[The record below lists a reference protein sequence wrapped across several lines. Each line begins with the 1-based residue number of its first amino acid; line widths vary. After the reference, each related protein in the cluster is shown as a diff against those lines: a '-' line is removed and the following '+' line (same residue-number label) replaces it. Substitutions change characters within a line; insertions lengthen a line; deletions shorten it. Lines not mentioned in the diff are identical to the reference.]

1 MSDPSVD
8 VVVQIAGQDV
18 PAGRLWAHS
27 GRGTE
32 SATFEYLPEYLA
44 RTDAYSLDPLLP
56 TLAGQQQTAA
66 GRALFGALS
75 DAAPDGWGRR
85 LIAREELH
93 RASEEHRTPRSRTE
107 IDFLL
112 GVRDDL
118 RQGALRFRDTGSGD
132 YLAESTGVPHLI
144 ELPRLLNAAEELERE
159 SESDEDLRLLLEG
172 GSSLGGARPK
182 AHVRATGGALGIAKF
197 PAPAGDSWDVIRWEA
212 VSLTLASRAGISVP
226 QFALHTV
233 AGRPVLIVQRFDR
246 HDEERIGYVSAMTLL
261 EAADGDDRSY
271 VDIAE
276 TIEEHSPAAAA
287 DLRELW
293 RRMVFSR
300 LISNTDDHLRNHG
313 FLRTSVAG
321 WSLSPAF
328 DLNPN
333 PQPGGTRFS
342 TVVDEGR
349 EGENDIEVALDV
361 ASMFRL
367 TPDEALGVL
376 AEAVYAV
383 SRWTD
388 VAKALGVARG
398 EIDRMSGAFT
408 TAAAEAAARRIAAVR
423 PEHRDP
429 RG

>member
-1 MSDPSVD
+1 MADTSVN
-8 VVVQIAGQDV
+8 VAVQIAGRDV

-27 GRGTE
+27 GRSTE

-44 RTDAYSLDPLLP
+44 RGESYSLDPLLP
-56 TLAGQQQTAA
+56 MLAGQQQTPA

-93 RASEEHRTPRSRTE
+93 RASEEHRTPSARTE
-107 IDFLL
+107 IGFLL

-118 RQGALRFRDTGSGD
+118 RQGALRFCDPETGAYVAKG
-132 YLAESTGVPHLI
+132 AGVPHLI
-144 ELPRLLNAAEELERE
+144 ELPRLLDAAERLERE
-159 SESDEDLRLLLEG
+159 NESDEDLRLLLEG

-182 AHVRATGGALGIAKF
+182 AHIRATDGTLGIAKL
-197 PAPAGDSWDVIRWEA
+197 PAPAGDDWDVIRWEA
-212 VSLTLASRAGISVP
+212 VSLTLASLAGIAVP
-226 QFALHTV
+226 QFAVHPV
-233 AGRPVLIVQRFDR
+233 ARRPVLIVQRFDR

-261 EAADGDDRSY
+261 EATDGDGRSY
-271 VDIAE
+271 VEIAE
-276 TIEEHSPAAAA
+276 AIEEHSPSATV

-313 FLRTSVAG
+313 FLRRSAAG

-333 PQPGGTRFS
+333 PHPGGTRFS
-342 TVVDEGR
+342 IVVDEGR
-349 EGENDIEVALDV
+349 EGENEIDVALDV

-376 AEAVYAV
+376 GEGVSAV

-388 VAKALGVARG
+388 VAKSMGVASR
-398 EIDRMSGAFT
+398 EIQRMSGAFT
-408 TAAAEAAARRIAAVR
+408 TASAEAAARAIAANTT
-423 PEHRDP
+423 
-429 RG
+429 

>member
-1 MSDPSVD
+1 MADTSVD
-8 VVVQIAGQDV
+8 VVVQIAGRDV
-18 PAGRLWAHS
+18 PAGRLWARS
-27 GRGTE
+27 SRGTE

-44 RTDAYSLDPLLP
+44 RTDAYPLDPLLP
-56 TLAGQQQTAA
+56 MFAGQQQTPA
-66 GRALFGALS
+66 GHALFGALS

-85 LIAREELH
+85 LIARDELH
-93 RASEEHRTPRSRTE
+93 RASQEHRTPRARTE
-107 IDFLL
+107 IGFLL

-118 RQGALRFRDTGSGD
+118 RQGALRFCDPETGA
-132 YLAESTGVPHLI
+132 YVAKSTGVPRLI
-144 ELPRLLNAAEELERE
+144 ELPRLLNAAEKLERE
-159 SESDEDLRLLLEG
+159 NESDEDLRLLLEG

-182 AHVRATGGALGIAKF
+182 AHVRATDGALGIAKL
-197 PAPAGDSWDVIRWEA
+197 PAPAGDGWDVIRWEA

-226 QFALHTV
+226 PFALHTV

-261 EAADGDDRSY
+261 EASDGDGRSY
-271 VDIAE
+271 VEIAE
-276 TIEEHSPAAAA
+276 AIEEHSPSATV

-313 FLRTSVAG
+313 FLRKSTAG

-349 EGENDIEVALDV
+349 GGDSDIDVALDV
-361 ASMFRL
+361 AGMFRL
-367 TPDEALGVL
+367 TPNEALGVL
-376 AEAVYAV
+376 SEVV
-383 SRWTD
+383 SGTSRWTD
-388 VAKALGVARG
+388 VAKALGVASG

-408 TAAAEAAARRIAAVR
+408 TASAEVAARALAES
-423 PEHRDP
+423 PS
-429 RG
+429 

>member
-1 MSDPSVD
+1 MADTSVD
-8 VVVQIAGQDV
+8 VVVQLAGQDV

-32 SATFEYLPEYLA
+32 SATFEYLPEYLT

-56 TLAGQQQTAA
+56 MLAGQQQTSA

-93 RASEEHRTPRSRTE
+93 RASGEHRTPRSRTE

-118 RQGALRFRDTGSGD
+118 RQGALRFRDPESGD
-132 YLAESTGVPHLI
+132 YVAKSTGVPHLL

-182 AHVRATGGALGIAKF
+182 AHVRADGALGIAKF
-197 PAPAGDSWDVIRWEA
+197 PAPAGDSWNVIRWEA

-226 QFALHTV
+226 QFALHAV

-246 HDEERIGYVSAMTLL
+246 HDDERIGYLSAMTLL
-261 EAADGDDRSY
+261 EAADGDGRSY
-271 VDIAE
+271 VEIAE
-276 TIEEHSPAAAA
+276 AIEEHSPSAAV

-313 FLRTSVAG
+313 FLRTSAAG

-349 EGENDIEVALDV
+349 EGENDIDVALDV

-376 AEAVYAV
+376 AEVVSAV
-383 SRWTD
+383 SCWTD
-388 VAKALGVARG
+388 VAKALGVASR

-408 TAAAEAAARRIAAVR
+408 TASAEAAARGIAAIR
-423 PEHRDP
+423 PEHYDP
-429 RG
+429 GG